1 MEGTMNRMVRVVVV
15 ASICAAV
22 ATQLMARDKVQVTPR
37 LTKEAVAINL
47 LNGLASDNKG
57 VRESSAFMLGEE
69 KVTRAVVPLMKML
82 KDSDEESSRIVAA
95 LALCRMG
102 EPRGVYAVKMAAKF
116 DGSRKVR
123 TLCAF
128 FYEQYVQPGTFAF
141 TQEKPTDAVEYGNR

>member
-1 MEGTMNRMVRVVVV
+1 MRNMMRVLL
-15 ASICAAV
+15 IAAV
-22 ATQLMARDKVQVTPR
+22 AVAVTMQAIGGDKVPVTPR
-37 LTKEAVAINL
+37 VTKEAVAINL
-47 LNGLASDNKG
+47 MNGLASDNKG

-102 EPRGVYAVKMAAKF
+102 EPRGAYAVRMAAKF
-116 DGSRKVR
+116 DNSRRVR
-123 TLCAF
+123 TLCAW

-141 TQEKPTDAVEYGNR
+141 APEASENPVVFGER

>member
-1 MEGTMNRMVRVVVV
+1 MKSVLGVVVMV
-15 ASICAAV
+15 AVMV
-22 ATQLMARDKVQVTPR
+22 ALTGQAFAGDKVQVTPR
-37 LTKEAVAINL
+37 INKEVVAVNL
-47 LNGLASDNKG
+47 LKGLGSDNKG
-57 VRESSAFMLGEE
+57 VRESAAFMLGEE

-102 EPRGVYAVKMAAKF
+102 EPRGAYAVKMAAKF
-116 DGSRKVR
+116 DASRKVR

-141 TQEKPTDAVEYGNR
+141 APETPATPVEYGRR